1 MPPGMHPVMAS
12 SLILYQRERDSG
24 ETKNRLAAV
33 FVITVQVACQRRLLV
48 NPTDSALTR
57 LEAWVRLADHKDL
70 ATAADHLAV
79 AMTGLCRLQGGKDFH
94 DIPRED
100 SGWK

>member
-1 MPPGMHPVMAS
+1 MHPVAAW
-12 SLILYQRERDSG
+12 SLIRYQRERDSR

-33 FVITVQVACQRRLLV
+33 FVINLQVACWCDRPV
-48 NPTDSALTR
+48 NPADSALTR
-57 LEAWVRLADHKDL
+57 LEARVRLADHEDL